1 MIRAI
6 ITGLLI
12 LDSDLPG
19 AVAEDGESGQTAAVD
34 ARGVGEVAATE
45 PVGFLPR
52 VLLDQVNLAG
62 VPRVV
67 GDDGLDAATLGL
79 VCRRASRRSSRA
91 AR

>member
-6 ITGLLI
+6 VTGLLI

-19 AVAEDGESGQTAAVD
+19 AVAEDGESGKTAAVD

-45 PVGFLPR
+45 PVGFLPQ
-52 VLLDQVNLAG
+52 VLDQVNLAG